1 MAVQGEHLST
11 PLLMVLSPTEKD
23 LSLSTACLTPRSGEE
38 RKRAK
43 DKLCTHID
51 SSSLF
56 ALSYA
61 SRASSS
67 LRLAARLS
75 SRTLFGNLV
84 IVGGNVDWVV
94 KGTRL
99 RMWDVLKRA
108 ESMTR

>member
-1 MAVQGEHLST
+1 MPPS
-11 PLLMVLSPTEKD
+11 MVTFWTEKD
-23 LSLSTACLTPRSGEE
+23 KGLSTVCLTPRSGEE
-38 RKRAK
+38 KKGAS

-84 IVGGNVDWVV
+84 IVGGSVDWVV